1 MQEYGF
7 SQKEVQTLFFGKK
20 MVTAVNLAGDAILG
34 RYGLKSYHLAL
45 LRVIASEDGIEQKGI
60 RKIIPFDKSRIS
72 VVVRELTEGG
82 FIFDS
87 GRGRSSSLHLT
98 EKGLEAVRHTP
109 EFRRRVDS
117 EVFSVFTSAEKDEMD
132 RLFTKLNDHL
142 DEILVKYTGHQ

>member
-60 RKIIPFDKSRIS
+60 RKTIPFDKSRIS
-72 VVVRELTEGG
+72 VIIRELTEAGL
-82 FIFDS
+82 IYDS
-87 GRGRSSSLHLT
+87 ARGRSSSLHLT
-98 EKGLEAVRHTP
+98 ERGAEIVRLTP
-109 EFRRRVDS
+109 EYRKKVE
-117 EVFSVFTSAEKDEMD
+117 EVIFSVFTKEEMDEMD
-132 RLFTKLNDHL
+132 ALFSKLNKRL
-142 DEILVKYTGHQ
+142 DYVIEQASK